1 MDLNKEKKRRIMWI
15 TGIAVLALFFLVL
28 SLMPSIRFTD
38 GEHILEKG
46 QSYSAEDFIV
56 MVNGEPEIKD
66 TALDTGKVGHYEF
79 HFKVRKWFLSK
90 DAVFVYD
97 VVDTTPPDLK
107 VFSEEVRID
116 QDALY
121 SEADV
126 LSNIS
131 VDEGEIGF
139 ETDLDVVFPGIYHVD
154 VHAED
159 DAGNRSFVSY
169 KVIVKD
175 KEAPVIFA
183 TGDGA
188 QIARGDVFDI
198 QEIIAYGDNADPD
211 PVLEVEGKVNTNR
224 NGDYPLHV
232 TLRDA
237 SGNET
242 EWDLTV
248 SVVSRPEYEDEYD
261 HEEVYPF
268 AEFIEDYR
276 AEGRSFGIDVS
287 EWQGE
292 IDFEKIMDEGC
303 EFIMMRIG
311 FSRNGQLILD
321 KSFRDNLAGAKSVG
335 MPVGIYW
342 YSHDKNEEEV
352 RSIMRQIVSELGD
365 TELELPIVFDW
376 ENFDHFQSYHMSFK
390 DLEHLYNV
398 FEREVTA
405 RGYQSMLY
413 GSKYYLN
420 LVWPHADR
428 HPIWLAQYSD
438 WPSYDKDYQI
448 WQVLDWGQIDGIDW
462 YADFDILFT
471 D

>member
-1 MDLNKEKKRRIMWI
+1 MDLNKEKKRRIKWI

-66 TALDTGKVGHYEF
+66 TALDTEKVGHYEF

-107 VFSEEVRID
+107 VLSEEIRID
-116 QDALY
+116 QDAVY
-121 SEADV
+121 TETDV

-139 ETDLDVVFPGIYHVD
+139 ETDLDAVFPGIYHVD

-159 DAGNRSFVSY
+159 DVGNRSFVSY

-211 PVLEVEGKVNTNR
+211 PVLKVEGKVNTNR

-292 IDFEKIMDEGC
+292 IDFEKILDEGC

-376 ENFDHFQSYHMSFK
+376 ENFSYFQEYRISFR
-390 DLEHLYNV
+390 DLDHLYDV
-398 FEREVTA
+398 FVEEA
-405 RGYQSMLY
+405 EKMGYQPALY
-413 GSKYYLN
+413 GSKYYLEN
-420 LVWPHADR
+420 IWKHTDER
-428 HPIWLAQYSD
+428 KIWLAHYTD
-438 WPSYDKDYQI
+438 WSSYEGPYQI
-448 WQVLDWGQIDGIDW
+448 WQTCAWGRIEGVEENVDL
-462 YADFDILFT
+462 DILFRE
-471 D
+471 